1 MKILFIGNSK
11 KYRQNFPGIFKRMV
25 EASDK
30 EIYIDKA
37 TKPGASLTELYEE
50 DETLEKI
57 KSEKWDYAVIQER
70 TIKSLQEDI
79 TEFQEGANNI
89 CAKIFENNPKT
100 KIIYNAVGVH
110 CDFNLEEYEITNK
123 HYDQIAKTTNG
134 IVCYSGNAFIKFH
147 SQFPNIELYEDK
159 QHPTLVGAY
168 LSACCLYDTI
178 YKQPSCHVQYYDVL
192 NPKIAIDLQ
201 KVADETILN
210 QRREDNR
217 SELEL

>member
-1 MKILFIGNSK
+1 MKRILIIIIIIAVIITGA
-11 KYRQNFPGIFKRMV
+11 V
-25 EASDK
+25 
-30 EIYIDKA
+30 IY
-37 TKPGASLTELYEE
+37 SLNNKTN